1 YDGNYRE
8 KQRRETNCKMKI
20 MMLNYEFPPIG
31 GGAGKAHLAIL
42 KQYAGKSNLQ
52 VDVLAS
58 APKPGFVVQKLS
70 DNITIYTV
78 GVHKKNLHY
87 WRKIEVVEWVARA
100 TPPYR
105 RLLKE
110 NRYDLVHAFFGLPTG
125 WLCYRTANRLPY
137 IISLRGSDVPGG
149 HARLQFEY
157 KLLGPL
163 LKRIWADASVLV
175 ACSEG
180 LKNRALRFLPSAN
193 IDIIPNGIDLDKFHP
208 ASSRELSGELKLL
221 TVGRLS
227 VTKRFEMLVEA
238 VEILSKQGKNV
249 RLTISGGGGL
259 LDELENLVEQKKL
272 ADIINLTGRIES
284 EKMPDVYGAHD
295 MFVSASMQEGMS
307 NAMLEAMAS
316 GLPIITTKC
325 EGVEELISGNGVV
338 VGTDSAEALAEA
350 INNLAENK
358 QAYNAMCAL
367 ARRRAESFGWDKV
380 ADGYVKLYQQVLGKK

>member
-1 YDGNYRE
+1 
-8 KQRRETNCKMKI
+8 MKI
-20 MMLNYEFPPIG
+20 LMLNYEFPPIG
-31 GGAGKAHLAIL
+31 GGAGKAHLAML

-58 APKPGFVVQKLS
+58 APKPGFAVQKLS
-70 DNITIYTV
+70 DNVTIYTV

-87 WRKIEVVEWVARA
+87 WRKIEVVEWVVRA

-149 HARLQFEY
+149 HARLQLEY

-163 LKRIWADASVLV
+163 LKRIWTGASALV
-175 ACSEG
+175 ACSDG
-180 LKNRALRFLPSAN
+180 LKNRSLMFLPSAD
-193 IDIIPNGIDLDKFHP
+193 IDIIPNGVDLESFRP
-208 ASSRELSGELKLL
+208 VSSKELSGELKLL

-238 VEILSKQGKNV
+238 VEILSEQGKNV

-259 LDELENLVEQKKL
+259 LDELKNLVEQKKL
-272 ADIINLTGRIES
+272 TGIINLTGRIGS
-284 EKMPDVYGAHD
+284 ENMPDVYQQHD

-316 GLPIITTKC
+316 GLPIITTRC
-325 EGVEELISGNGVV
+325 EGVDELICDNGIVV
-338 VGTDSAEALAEA
+338 EKDSAEALAEA

-358 QAYNAMCAL
+358 RAYNAMCAS
-367 ARRRAESFGWDKV
+367 ARRRAENFGWDKV
-380 ADGYVKLYQQVLGKK
+380 ADGYIKLYQRVLGQK

>member
-1 YDGNYRE
+1 
-8 KQRRETNCKMKI
+8 MKI
-20 MMLNYEFPPIG
+20 LMINYEFPPIG
-31 GGAGKAHLAIL
+31 GGAGQAHLAIL
-42 KQYAGKSNLQ
+42 KQYAGKSDLQ

-58 APKPGFVVQKLS
+58 APKPGFAIQKLS
-70 DNITIYTV
+70 ENVTLYAI

-87 WRKIEVVEWVARA
+87 WRKIEVVEWVLKA
-100 TPPYR
+100 TTPYR
-105 RLLKE
+105 RLLRE

-149 HARLQFEY
+149 HARLQLEY

-163 LKRIWADASVLV
+163 LKRIWTKASAIV
-175 ACSEG
+175 ACSDG

-193 IDIIPNGIDLDKFHP
+193 IDIIPNGIDLDEFHP
-208 ASSRELSGELKLL
+208 VANKELSGESKLL

-227 VTKRFEMLVEA
+227 VTKRFEMLIEA
-238 VEILSKQGKNV
+238 VEILNKQGKNV

-259 LDELENLVEQKKL
+259 LDELKNLVEQKNL
-272 ADIINLTGRIES
+272 TGIINLTGRIET
-284 EKMPDVYGAHD
+284 EKMPDVYRQHD

-325 EGVEELISGNGVV
+325 EGVEELISDNGIV
-338 VGTDSAEALAEA
+338 VGNDSGEMLAET
-350 INNLAENK
+350 IIRLADNRQQYK
-358 QAYNAMCAL
+358 TMCAA
-367 ARRRAESFGWDKV
+367 ARSQAGKFGWDRV
-380 ADGYVKLYQQVLGKK
+380 AQGYIKLYHRVLSKK

>member
-1 YDGNYRE
+1 
-8 KQRRETNCKMKI
+8 MKI
-20 MMLNYEFPPIG
+20 LMINYEFPPIG
-31 GGAGKAHLAIL
+31 GGAGQAHLAIL
-42 KQYAGKSNLQ
+42 RQYAGNSDLQ

-58 APKPGFVVQKLS
+58 ASKPGFAVQKLS
-70 DNITIYTV
+70 DNVTIYTV

-100 TPPYR
+100 APPYR

-125 WLCYRTANRLPY
+125 WLCYRTADRLPY

-163 LKRIWADASVLV
+163 LKRIWTNASALV

-180 LKNRALRFLPSAN
+180 LRQRSLRFLPSAN
-193 IDIIPNGIDLDKFHP
+193 IDIIPNGIDLDKFNP
-208 ASSRELSGELKLL
+208 VTNKELSGELKLL

-238 VEILSKQGKNV
+238 VEILNKKGKNV

-259 LDELENLVEQKKL
+259 LDELKKLVEQKKL
-272 ADIINLTGRIES
+272 TNVINLTGRIET

-325 EGVEELISGNGVV
+325 EGVEELISDNGIV
-338 VGTDSAEALAEA
+338 VGTDSAESLAEA
-350 INNLAENK
+350 IIKLADNRQQYK
-358 QAYNAMCAL
+358 MMCAA
-367 ARRRAESFGWDKV
+367 ARSQAGKFGWDRV
-380 ADGYVKLYQQVLGKK
+380 AQGYIKLYQRVLSKK

>member
-1 YDGNYRE
+1 
-8 KQRRETNCKMKI
+8 MI
-20 MMLNYEFPPIG
+20 NYEFPPIG
-31 GGAGKAHLAIL
+31 GGAGQAHLAIL
-42 KQYAGKSNLQ
+42 RQYAGKSDLQ

-58 APKPGFVVQKLS
+58 APKPGFAVQKLS
-70 DNITIYTV
+70 ENVTLYTV

-87 WRKIEVVEWVARA
+87 WRKIEVVEWVLKA
-100 TPPYR
+100 TPPYQ

-149 HARLQFEY
+149 HARLQLEY

-163 LKRIWADASVLV
+163 LKRIWQKAAALV
-175 ACSEG
+175 ACSDG
-180 LKNRALRFLPSAN
+180 LKNRSLRFLPSAN

-208 ASSRELSGELKLL
+208 VANKELSGELKLL

-238 VEILSKQGKNV
+238 VEILNKQGKNV

-259 LDELENLVEQKKL
+259 LDELKNIVEQKKL
-272 ADIINLTGRIES
+272 TNVINLTGRIET
-284 EKMPDVYGAHD
+284 EKMPDVYRQHD

-325 EGVEELISGNGVV
+325 EGVEELISDNGIV
-338 VGTDSAEALAEA
+338 VGTDSAESLAEA
-350 INNLAENK
+350 IIKLADNRQQYK
-358 QAYNAMCAL
+358 MMCAA
-367 ARRRAESFGWDKV
+367 ARSQAVKFGWDRV
-380 ADGYVKLYQQVLGKK
+380 AQGYIELYQRVLNKK

>member
-1 YDGNYRE
+1 
-8 KQRRETNCKMKI
+8 MKVLMI
-20 MMLNYEFPPIG
+20 NYEFPPIG
-31 GGAGKAHLAIL
+31 GGAGQAHLAIL
-42 KQYAGKSNLQ
+42 KQYAGKSYLQ

-58 APKPGFVVQKLS
+58 APKPGFAVQKLS
-70 DNITIYTV
+70 ENVTLYTV

-87 WRKIEVVEWVARA
+87 WRKIEVVEWVIKA
-100 TPPYR
+100 TGPYR
-105 RLLKE
+105 RLLRE

-149 HARLQFEY
+149 HARLQLEY
-157 KLLGPL
+157 KMMGPL
-163 LKRIWADASVLV
+163 LKRIWQKAAALV
-175 ACSEG
+175 ACSDG
-180 LKNRALRFLPSAN
+180 LKNRALKFLPSAN

-208 ASSRELSGELKLL
+208 VANKELSGELKLL

-238 VEILSKQGKNV
+238 VEMLSKQGKNV

-259 LDELENLVEQKKL
+259 LDELKNFVEQKKL
-272 ADIINLTGRIES
+272 TGIVNLTGRIES
-284 EKMPDVYGAHD
+284 DKMPDVYRQHD

-325 EGVEELISGNGVV
+325 EGVEELISDNGIV
-338 VGTDSAEALAEA
+338 VGTDSAESLTEA
-350 INNLAENK
+350 IIKLAENEQGYK
-358 QAYNAMCAL
+358 TMCAA
-367 ARRRAESFGWDKV
+367 ARRRAGNFGWDKV
-380 ADGYVKLYQQVLGKK
+380 AQGYIKLYQRVLSKK

>member
-1 YDGNYRE
+1 
-8 KQRRETNCKMKI
+8 MKI
-20 MMLNYEFPPIG
+20 LMLNYEFPPIG

-42 KQYAGKSNLQ
+42 KQYAGKSDLQ

-70 DNITIYTV
+70 NNVTIYTV

-149 HARLQFEY
+149 HARLQLEY

-163 LKRIWADASVLV
+163 LKRIWTGASALV
-175 ACSEG
+175 ACSDG
-180 LKNRALRFLPSAN
+180 LKSRALRFLPSAN
-193 IDIIPNGIDLDKFHP
+193 IDIIPNGVDLERFRP
-208 ASSRELSGELKLL
+208 ASNKELSGELKLL

-227 VTKRFEMLVEA
+227 VTKRFEMLVDA
-238 VEILSKQGKNV
+238 VEILSKKGKNI

-259 LDELENLVEQKKL
+259 LDELKNLVEQKKL
-272 ADIINLTGRIES
+272 TGIINLTGRIES

-316 GLPIITTKC
+316 GLPIITTRC
-325 EGVEELISGNGVV
+325 DGVDELISDNGIV
-338 VGTDSAEALAEA
+338 VGKDSAEALAEA

-358 QAYNAMCAL
+358 QAYNAMCAS
-367 ARRRAESFGWDKV
+367 ARKRAENFGWDKV
-380 ADGYVKLYQQVLGKK
+380 ADGYIKLYQRVLGQK

>member
-1 YDGNYRE
+1 
-8 KQRRETNCKMKI
+8 MKI

-42 KQYAGKSNLQ
+42 KQYAIRNDIL
-52 VDVLAS
+52 VDVVTS
-58 APKPGFVVQKLS
+58 GPKPGSYIEKLS
-70 DNITIYTV
+70 DNITIYKV
-78 GVHKKNLHY
+78 GVHKKNLHH
-87 WRKIEVVEWVARA
+87 WRKIEVVEWLAKA
-100 TPPYR
+100 HWTYH
-105 RLLKE
+105 RLIKE
-110 NRYDLVHAFFGLPTG
+110 NKYDLVHAFFGLPTG

-149 HARLQFEY
+149 HARLQLEY

-163 LKRIWADASVLV
+163 LKRIWTRASALV

-180 LKNRALRFLPSAN
+180 LKARALRFLPSAN

-208 ASSRELSGELKLL
+208 GSSRELSGELKLL

-259 LDELENLVEQKKL
+259 LDELRNLVEQKKL
-272 ADIINLTGRIES
+272 TDIINLTGRIES

-316 GLPIITTKC
+316 GLPIITTRC
-325 EGVEELISGNGVV
+325 EGVDELISDNGIV
-338 VGTDSAEALAEA
+338 VGKDSAEALAEA

-358 QAYNAMCAL
+358 QAYSSMCAL
-367 ARRRAESFGWDKV
+367 ARRRAENFDWDKV
-380 ADGYVKLYQQVLGKK
+380 ADGYVKLYQRVLGKK

>member
-1 YDGNYRE
+1 
-8 KQRRETNCKMKI
+8 MKI
-20 MMLNYEFPPIG
+20 LMINYEFPPIG
-31 GGAGKAHLAIL
+31 GGAGQAHLAIL
-42 KQYAGKSNLQ
+42 RQYAGNSGLQ

-58 APKPGFVVQKLS
+58 APKPGFAVQKLS
-70 DNITIYTV
+70 DNVTIYTV

-100 TPPYR
+100 APPYR

-125 WLCYRTANRLPY
+125 WLCYRTADRLPY

-149 HARLQFEY
+149 HARLQLEY

-163 LKRIWADASVLV
+163 LKRIWQKAAALV
-175 ACSEG
+175 ACSDG

-193 IDIIPNGIDLDKFHP
+193 IDIIPNGIDLDKFNP
-208 ASSRELSGELKLL
+208 VTNKELSGELKLL

-238 VEILSKQGKNV
+238 VEILNKKGKNV

-259 LDELENLVEQKKL
+259 LDELKKLVEQKKL
-272 ADIINLTGRIES
+272 TNVISLTGRIET

-325 EGVEELISGNGVV
+325 EGVEELISDNGIV
-338 VGTDSAEALAEA
+338 VGTDSAESLAEA
-350 INNLAENK
+350 IIKLADNRQQYK
-358 QAYNAMCAL
+358 MMCAA
-367 ARRRAESFGWDKV
+367 ARSQAGKFGWDRV
-380 ADGYVKLYQQVLGKK
+380 AQGYIKLYQRVLSKK

>member
-1 YDGNYRE
+1 
-8 KQRRETNCKMKI
+8 MKI
-20 MMLNYEFPPIG
+20 LMLNYEFPPIG

-58 APKPGFVVQKLS
+58 APKPGFAVQKLS
-70 DNITIYTV
+70 DNVTIYTV

-105 RLLKE
+105 RLLKG

-125 WLCYRTANRLPY
+125 WLCYRTANNLPY

-149 HARLQFEY
+149 HARLQLEY

-163 LKRIWADASVLV
+163 LKRIWTGASALV
-175 ACSEG
+175 ACSDG
-180 LKNRALRFLPSAN
+180 LKNRSLRFLPSAN

-227 VTKRFEMLVEA
+227 VTKRFKMLVDA
-238 VEILSKQGKNV
+238 VEILSKKGKKI

-259 LDELENLVEQKKL
+259 LDELKNLVGQKEL
-272 ADIINLTGRIES
+272 TDIINLTGRIES
-284 EKMPDVYGAHD
+284 EKMPDVYQQHD

-316 GLPIITTKC
+316 GLPIITTRC
-325 EGVEELISGNGVV
+325 EGVDELISDNGIVV
-338 VGTDSAEALAEA
+338 EKDSAEALAEA

-358 QAYNAMCAL
+358 QAYNAMCVS
-367 ARRRAESFGWDKV
+367 ARRRAENFGWDKV
-380 ADGYVKLYQQVLGKK
+380 ADGYIKLYQRLLGKK